1 MASGFLACVAS
12 SICGALLLGV
22 SSTHV
27 LAADDLVQFDPATC
41 EFGAKLEPYY
51 DKAIAKRQALP
62 AQAQEEEVSYPVD
75 LPFHGIKVTAVF
87 IGYEWHGIYFDAP
100 PEQVRS
106 LFRQLGY
113 RVPKTVTCRPVV
125 MRSRSPHRSSKPAT
139 RPANKAVGAHLRR
152 LKQAP

>member
-113 RVPKTVTCRPVV
+113 RVAEDGDMSASGDEVAVTA
-125 MRSRSPHRSSKPAT
+125 SIIETSD
-139 RPANKAVGAHLRR
+139 KARQQGLSALTCGV
-152 LKQAP
+152 